1 MEMQR
6 RVATWICLGRVHC
19 MEGLFFGTR
28 DSGLGLNGPFIVLL
42 TKKKRKRKTKT
53 TEKPQATAR
62 QTVGSSQS

>member
-1 MEMQR
+1 
-6 RVATWICLGRVHC
+6 